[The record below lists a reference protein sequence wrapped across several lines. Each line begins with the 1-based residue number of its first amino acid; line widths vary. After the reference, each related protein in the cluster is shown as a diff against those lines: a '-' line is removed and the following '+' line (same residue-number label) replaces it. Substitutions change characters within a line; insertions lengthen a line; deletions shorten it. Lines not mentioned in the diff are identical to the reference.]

1 MLEKTGVATIEDIE
15 SVFPSLD
22 RLEKG
27 PVAIIECFR
36 EIPCNPCSTACRRNA
51 IQEFQD
57 INDRPIIIE
66 ENCNGCALCVT
77 ACPGLAIMV
86 VDYSY
91 SEDEATMKLPYEFLP
106 LPEENEM
113 VQGLDREGKFVD
125 MVRVVK
131 VQNLKTFDRTPLI
144 TIALN
149 KEYIKDIRNI
159 RREA

>member
-1 MLEKTGVATIEDIE
+1 
-15 SVFPSLD
+15 
-22 RLEKG
+22 
-27 PVAIIECFR
+27 
-36 EIPCNPCSTACRRNA
+36 
-51 IQEFQD
+51 
-57 INDRPIIIE
+57 
-66 ENCNGCALCVT
+66 
-77 ACPGLAIMV
+77 MV

-144 TIALN
+144 TIAFN